1 MYKADCC
8 CWTGTQTT
16 DDDFSRTS
24 FVRRIQGQ
32 KKPTRPKMNAKI
44 FALFVLVLVECIY
57 ASSIPEENMIGLHE
71 VT

>member
-1 MYKADCC
+1 MLD
-8 CWTGTQTT
+8 WHSNDGRRLQQNISRQTDSAT
-16 DDDFSRTS
+16 EETNE
-24 FVRRIQGQ
+24 
-32 KKPTRPKMNAKI
+32 TKMNAKI